1 MKPCFLTSIEVLQNV
16 ADNPDFEVVLE
27 NECPIQRAEE
37 EIEITNVVKA
47 SGDIIKKR
55 KINFSKEEECTI
67 LGKQMLT
74 NESIKTVSK
83 HLWFPKHSY
92 REAPRV

>member
-47 SGDIIKKR
+47 SGHIIKKR

-92 REAPRV
+92 REASRV

>member
-1 MKPCFLTSIEVLQNV
+1 MKTCFLKSIKVLKNV
-16 ADNPDFEVVLE
+16 EDNPDFEVFLE
-27 NECPIQRAEE
+27 DEYPIQREEE

-92 REAPRV
+92 REASRV